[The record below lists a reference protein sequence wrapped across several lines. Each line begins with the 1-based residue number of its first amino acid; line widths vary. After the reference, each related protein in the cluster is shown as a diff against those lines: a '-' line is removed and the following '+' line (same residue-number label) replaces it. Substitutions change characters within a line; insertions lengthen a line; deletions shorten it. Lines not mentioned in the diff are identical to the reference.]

1 MDALKSDVE
10 RTTPNL
16 KASDQYDALVEK
28 ERAVTEEFEA
38 VREEEKENIDTFEDI
53 KQNRYN

>member
-16 KASDQYDALVEK
+16 KALDQYEALVEK
-28 ERAVTEEFEA
+28 ERFVSC
-38 VREEEKENIDTFEDI
+38 N
-53 KQNRYN
+53 